1 MSGYT
6 PFGFNSVLNVPPVP
20 KIKDLDDNS
29 LGDDLR
35 NAGDQ
40 LVVVHFTA
48 KWCEPCKKI
57 TPFYENLSIKF
68 PNVLFLRIDVDQC
81 PTTASLCN
89 IKSMPTFQFFKNL
102 KLIDAF
108 SGAHMEKLNSL
119 VKKFSSTSIFKGD
132 VLSENGEPFIS
143 TEMVLTAA
151 TLIAIGLITYG
162 LVKRN

>member
-1 MSGYT
+1 
-6 PFGFNSVLNVPPVP
+6 
-20 KIKDLDDNS
+20 
-29 LGDDLR
+29 
-35 NAGDQ
+35 
-40 LVVVHFTA
+40 
-48 KWCEPCKKI
+48 
-57 TPFYENLSIKF
+57 
-68 PNVLFLRIDVDQC
+68 
-81 PTTASLCN
+81 
-89 IKSMPTFQFFKNL
+89 MPTFQFFKNL